1 MAKVDLLIKEA
12 KELITLSGP
21 NSPRC
26 GEDLEKL
33 GIIEDGSVAI
43 DDGRIV
49 EVGRNLKLSAKT
61 VIDAKNKTVI
71 PGFVDPHTHLVF
83 GGSREFEF
91 DWKLQGLSY
100 MQIKD
105 RGGGIGYTVRKT
117 REASAE
123 ELYAQA
129 AGRLKRMLN
138 CGTTTCEAKT
148 GYGLDTKTELKL
160 LEVAE
165 RLREDFPADIVM
177 TFLGAHDVPKGST
190 VDDYLDLVIDE
201 MLPAVKNR
209 VSFCDVFCEQGVFS
223 LDQSKRLLT
232 KAKKL
237 GMGLKIH
244 ADEIVQTGGAGL
256 AADLGAISAD
266 HLLRSS
272 EQDMKK
278 MAKKGTIGVLLPGT
292 PFALRMKEYAPAE
305 KLIESGVPIA
315 LATDL
320 NPNCWV
326 ENMQFM
332 IQLACFNMGLTPA
345 QALTAA
351 TFNSACAIGMQDEV
365 GSLEVGKKA
374 DCVILDA
381 PNYRF
386 LPYHF
391 GVNLAETVIKSG
403 RIVANTDIKK

>member
-1 MAKVDLLIKEA
+1 MAEIDLLIKDA
-12 KELITLSGP
+12 KELITLAGP

-26 GEDLEKL
+26 KKDLEKL

-43 DDGRIV
+43 DKGRII
-49 EVGRNLKLSAKT
+49 EVGRNLNYKAEKI
-61 VIDAKNKTVI
+61 IDAKNKTVI

-105 RGGGIGYTVRKT
+105 RGGGIGYTVKKT
-117 REASAE
+117 REATAE
-123 ELYAQA
+123 QLHSQA
-129 AGRLKRMLN
+129 AKRLQKMLEY
-138 CGTTTCEAKT
+138 GTTTLEAKT

-165 RLREDFPADIVM
+165 KLQQDFPADMVM
-177 TFLGAHDVPKGST
+177 TFLGAHDVPQGQNAE
-190 VDDYLDLVIDE
+190 DYLKVVIKD
-201 MLPAVKNR
+201 MLPAVKNKAR
-209 VSFCDVFCEQGVFS
+209 FCDVFCEKGVFS
-223 LDQSKRLLT
+223 LDQSKDLLT
-232 KAKKL
+232 AAKKL

-272 EQDMKK
+272 EEDMAK
-278 MAKKGTIGVLLPGT
+278 MAKAGTIGVLLPGT
-292 PFALRMKEYAPAE
+292 PFALRMKEYAPAK
-305 KLIESGVPIA
+305 KLIDSGVPVA

-326 ENMQFM
+326 ESMQFM

-351 TFNSACAIGMQDEV
+351 TFNSACAIDMQDEV
-365 GSLEVGKKA
+365 GSLEIGKKA

-391 GVNLAETVIKSG
+391 GVNLAKTVIKAG
-403 RIVANTDIKK
+403 KIVANTNIKK